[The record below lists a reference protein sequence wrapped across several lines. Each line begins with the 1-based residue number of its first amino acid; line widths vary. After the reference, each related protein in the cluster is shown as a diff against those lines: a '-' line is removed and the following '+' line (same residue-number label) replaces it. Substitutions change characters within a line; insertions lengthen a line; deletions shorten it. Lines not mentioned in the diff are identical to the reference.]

1 MVLFCKS
8 IYLNVHKTG
17 KGVLLQSSYDLF
29 LALNNM
35 GYLKT
40 TRDPLWW
47 PRSGTFEVIIGAILT
62 QQTKWEKVEASLANL
77 KEAGLLSLEALSRAE
92 VGQIATLIKPSGF
105 YNTKAQRLQQLCQQI
120 LNDFDT
126 FERFQNEVT
135 REWLLGQKGIGM
147 ESADSILCYGC
158 GREVFVVDSYTA
170 RLLEALGY
178 TFESYMQIQEWM
190 QEGIEANFDK
200 IIQMYDAQI
209 TLHTLYAHFHGMI
222 VEFSK
227 EHIRGKHVHTD
238 TLKKYLEG

>member
-1 MVLFCKS
+1 
-8 IYLNVHKTG
+8 
-17 KGVLLQSSYDLF
+17 
-29 LALNNM
+29 M

-47 PRSGTFEVIIGAILT
+47 PGSSTFEVIVGAILT
-62 QQTKWEKVEASLANL
+62 QQTKWERVEESLANL
-77 KEAGLLSLEALSRAE
+77 KEAGLISLEALSRAD

-105 YNTKAQRLQQLCQQI
+105 YNTKAQRLKMLCTNI
-120 LNDFDT
+120 LDDFGT
-126 FERFQNEVT
+126 FKIFQDEVT
-135 REWLLGQKGIGM
+135 RDWLLEQKGIGM

-158 GREVFVVDSYTA
+158 GREVFVVDNYTY

-178 TFESYMQIQEWM
+178 NFESYMQIQTWI

-200 IIQMYDAQI
+200 IIQMYDRHM
-209 TLHTLYAHFHGMI
+209 TLNTVYARFHGKI

-227 EHIRGKHVHTD
+227 EHIRGKNVHTE